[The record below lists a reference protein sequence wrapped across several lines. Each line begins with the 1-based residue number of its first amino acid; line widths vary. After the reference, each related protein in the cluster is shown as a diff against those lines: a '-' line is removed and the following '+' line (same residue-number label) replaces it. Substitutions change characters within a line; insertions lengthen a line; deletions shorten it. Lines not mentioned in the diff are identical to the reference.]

1 MTSII
6 LLVMQG
12 LQVVGTLLP
21 ATIDAAMKLKALLEV
36 DGSDFTVQLQTM
48 QNGAIQSAQDTLS
61 VIDAWKKANG
71 YTD

>member
-1 MTSII
+1 
-6 LLVMQG
+6 MQG

-21 ATIDAAMKLKALLEV
+21 ATIDAALKLKALLEV

-48 QNGAIQSAQDTLS
+48 QDGAIQSAQDTLS
-61 VIDAWKKANG
+61 LVASWKKANG